1 MNTSQVTQTSEIWY
15 HLNEM
20 KSQTQKSPKMSNLI
34 ISCPNCG
41 SLEVF
46 FKRERENSIMECLD
60 CANIEKIPGWFD

>member
-1 MNTSQVTQTSEIWY
+1 
-15 HLNEM
+15 M
-20 KSQTQKSPKMSNLI
+20 KSQAQKSPKMSNLI

-46 FKRERENSIMECLD
+46 FKRERENPIMECLD